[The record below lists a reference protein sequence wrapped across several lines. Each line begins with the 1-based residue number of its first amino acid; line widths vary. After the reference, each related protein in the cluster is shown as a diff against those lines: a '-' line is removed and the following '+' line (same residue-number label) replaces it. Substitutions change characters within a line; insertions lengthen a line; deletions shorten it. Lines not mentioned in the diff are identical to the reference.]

1 MELDPEPFQDLASVH
16 YAISQLLL
24 LGFKVPWKFKNFGL
38 KAEEDIYRV
47 GLHIGAHKHGYRAI
61 KIPTEA
67 DLALLD
73 FCWKDDVAR
82 ELSREEVERG
92 DLQYLFN

>member
-1 MELDPEPFQDLASVH
+1 M
-16 YAISQLLL
+16 
-24 LGFKVPWKFKNFGL
+24 

-47 GLHIGAHKHGYRAI
+47 GLHVGAHKRGYRTI
-61 KIPTEA
+61 KEPTKA

-82 ELSREEVERG
+82 ELSKEEVERG
-92 DLQYLFN
+92 DLQYLFS